1 MDAYLARVR
10 RILKALMNYAWQ
22 ELRSAGATVPQPR
35 GGFYLFPNVE
45 SLRTRLGIENG
56 ADLCSQL
63 LDDTGVA
70 VLPGG
75 DFGRPASELS
85 MRIAC
90 VDFDGAA
97 AMQGIGTVAGTDVPD
112 EAFLREYCQPTVDG
126 IGKLCNWLSQRG

>member
-1 MDAYLARVR
+1 MDAYLARAR

-22 ELRSAGATVPQPR
+22 ELRNVGAKASQPR

-45 SLRTRLGIENG
+45 TLRSRLGVTNG
-56 ADLCSQL
+56 ADLCGRL

-70 VLPGG
+70 VMPGG

-97 AMQGIGTVAGTDVPD
+97 AIQGIAAVPGSDLPD

-126 IGKLCNWLSQRG
+126 IDRLCNWLSQRR